1 MENFNKELTFIF
13 ENLMNI
19 LELKYKIYE
28 IKKALQ
34 VFYST
39 QDTVEVRTINL
50 ENEPTENIQERTKTR
65 QKKKKVERSN
75 IKKILILSLY
85 IYSNLSKTQSLWVTV
100 IRQADLK
107 LVWEKK
113 SKYWKKKKKTNEGFS
128 IQYQNTI

>member
-1 MENFNKELTFIF
+1 M
-13 ENLMNI
+13 
-19 LELKYKIYE
+19 KYKICE

-34 VFYST
+34 GFYST

-65 QKKKKVERSN
+65 QKKKKKGERSN

-85 IYSNLSKTQSLWVTV
+85 IYSDLSKTQSLWVTV

-107 LVWEKK
+107 LV
-113 SKYWKKKKKTNEGFS
+113 
-128 IQYQNTI
+128 